1 MTTSIMNSICAR
13 LALGLAVIVST
24 VLGQPALAQSK
35 SAWTT
40 VGSAGIVNESHFDLV
55 DLSGGG
61 IAQFQ
66 AGAPANTSA
75 LIRYN
80 VTATSGLFGLLGTP
94 IRMNV
99 RFMDNNASA
108 NVIVRLKE
116 YNFDAGLPATTIIE
130 FNSNEQASSASLQN
144 GYKMAACGFAFDFA
158 NKAYYL
164 EVELNRTAASGNP
177 KLATVQ
183 LSAMPG
189 TCVA

>member
-1 MTTSIMNSICAR
+1 MTTSIMNSICTR

-24 VLGQPALAQSK
+24 IIGQPALAQSK

-40 VGSAGIVNESHFDLV
+40 VGSAGIVNEGHFDLV

-61 IAQFQ
+61 LAQFQ
-66 AGAPANTSA
+66 AGAPADTSA

-80 VTATSGLFGLLGTP
+80 VTATAGLFGALGTP

-99 RFMDNNASA
+99 RFMDNNGNG

-116 YNFDAGLPATTIIE
+116 YNFVAGLPATTIIE

-144 GYKMAACGFAFDFA
+144 GHKMAPCGFAFDFA

-164 EVELNRTAASGNP
+164 EVELIRIAASSNP
-177 KLATVQ
+177 KLAVVQ
-183 LSAMPG
+183 LTTMPG
-189 TCVA
+189 SCV